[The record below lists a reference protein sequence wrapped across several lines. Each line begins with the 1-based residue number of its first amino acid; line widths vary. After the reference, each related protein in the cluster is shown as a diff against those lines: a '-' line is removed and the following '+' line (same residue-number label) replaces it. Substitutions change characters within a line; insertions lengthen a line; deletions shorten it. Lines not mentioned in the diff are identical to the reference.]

1 MKLYIVDS
9 EIEQLTSI
17 AGINEEIANKILEF
31 VEGVEFNE
39 LKDLEKV
46 EGVGPELLT
55 RISTLFSDLDPE
67 TMWLEDVVPRLMMA
81 TTTRPTKWRPWPKK
95 KKPKDENGE
104 DEDGPKKPK
113 KPGEPEEDEVVPEG
127 PYVRDD
133 DRRVIILPPVVGVD
147 WHSQLHT
154 GEGYRFSVTIKGK
167 NGKIVGVIISH
178 PGGKG
183 PLGGKGPFFKW
194 PTKKKLK
201 KDEEIRSV
209 VKQDACVVIT
219 TNRRVITYN
228 ALEGKQQEILF

>member
-31 VEGVEFNE
+31 VESDEFSE

-67 TMWLEDVVPRLMMA
+67 TIWLEAIVPRLMLA
-81 TTTRPTKWRPWPKK
+81 TTTRPTKWRPLPK

-104 DEDGPKKPK
+104 DEEDGPKKPK
-113 KPGEPEEDEVVPEG
+113 NPEEPEEDEIVPEG

-133 DRRVIILPPVVGVD
+133 DRRVILLPPVVGAD

-178 PGGKG
+178 P
-183 PLGGKGPFFKW
+183 GGKGPFFKW

>member
-9 EIEQLTSI
+9 ELEQLTSI
-17 AGINEEIANKILEF
+17 AGINDEIANKILDF
-31 VEGVEFNE
+31 VESDEFGE
-39 LKDLEKV
+39 LNDLEKV

-67 TMWLEDVVPRLMMA
+67 TLWLEDVVPRLMLA
-81 TTTRPTKWRPWPKK
+81 TTTRPTKWRPLPK
-95 KKPKDENGE
+95 KKPKDENGK
-104 DEDGPKKPK
+104 DEEGGPKKPK
-113 KPGEPEEDEVVPEG
+113 KPEEPEEDEIVPEG

-133 DRRVIILPPVVGVD
+133 DRRVVLLPPVVGED

-154 GEGYRFSVTIKGK
+154 GEGYRFSVTVRGK

-183 PLGGKGPFFKW
+183 RFFKW
-194 PTKKKLK
+194 PTKGKLK

>member
-9 EIEQLTSI
+9 ELEQLTSI
-17 AGINEEIANKILEF
+17 AGINEEIANKILDFVKSDEF
-31 VEGVEFNE
+31 GE
-39 LKDLEKV
+39 LNDLEKV
-46 EGVGPELLT
+46 DGVGPELLT

-67 TMWLEDVVPRLMMA
+67 TLWLEDIVPRLMMA
-81 TTTRPTKWRPWPKK
+81 TKTRPTKWRPVPK

-104 DEDGPKKPK
+104 DEEDGPKKPK
-113 KPGEPEEDEVVPEG
+113 KPEEPEEDEIVPEG

-133 DRRVIILPPVVGVD
+133 DRRVVLLPPVVGVD

-178 PGGKG
+178 P
-183 PLGGKGPFFKW
+183 GGKGPFFKW

-228 ALEGKQQEILF
+228 ALEGKQQEIIF

>member
-31 VEGVEFNE
+31 VESDEFGE
-39 LKDLEKV
+39 LNDLEKV

-67 TMWLEDVVPRLMMA
+67 TMWLEDIVPRLIMA
-81 TTTRPTKWRPWPKK
+81 TRTRPTKWHPWPKK
-95 KKPKDENGE
+95 KSKEENGE
-104 DEDGPKKPK
+104 EEDGPEKPKKPK
-113 KPGEPEEDEVVPEG
+113 KPEEPEEDEVVPEG

-133 DRRVIILPPVVGVD
+133 DRRVVLLPPVVGAD

-178 PGGKG
+178 P
-183 PLGGKGPFFKW
+183 GGKGPFFKW

>member
-9 EIEQLTSI
+9 ELEQLTSI
-17 AGINEEIANKILEF
+17 AGINEEIANKILDLVESDEF
-31 VEGVEFNE
+31 GE
-39 LKDLEKV
+39 LNDLEKV

-67 TMWLEDVVPRLMMA
+67 TMWLEDVVPRLMLA
-81 TTTRPTKWRPWPKK
+81 TTTRPTKWRPLPK

-104 DEDGPKKPK
+104 DEEDGPKKPK
-113 KPGEPEEDEVVPEG
+113 KPEEPEEDEIVPEG

-133 DRRVIILPPVVGVD
+133 DRRVVLVPPVVGED

-154 GEGYRFSVTIKGK
+154 GEGYRFSVTIRGK

-183 PLGGKGPFFKW
+183 RFFKW
-194 PTKKKLK
+194 PTKGKLK

>member
-9 EIEQLTSI
+9 ELEQLTSI
-17 AGINEEIANKILEF
+17 AGINEEIANKILDF
-31 VEGVEFNE
+31 VESDEFGE
-39 LKDLEKV
+39 LIDLEKV

-67 TMWLEDVVPRLMMA
+67 TLWLEDIVPRLMLA
-81 TTTRPTKWRPWPKK
+81 TKTRPTKWLPVPKK
-95 KKPKDENGE
+95 KKPKDEDGKE
-104 DEDGPKKPK
+104 EEDGPKKPK
-113 KPGEPEEDEVVPEG
+113 KPEEPEEDEIVPEG

-133 DRRVIILPPVVGVD
+133 DRRVVLLPPVVGED

-154 GEGYRFSVTIKGK
+154 GEGYRFSVTVRGK

-183 PLGGKGPFFKW
+183 RFFKW
-194 PTKKKLK
+194 PTKGKLK

-228 ALEGKQQEILF
+228 ALEGKQQEILY